1 MKNTHKRQFQRRGRC
16 VVQRIPSCALFFTCL
31 FCGLGLFAQAQEGQ
45 VDIPVILSTK
55 HVVEGWYINSGL
67 DTNNGG
73 FVSPAELFPIDSPL
87 TVVCPGTTGT
97 CSIQAD
103 MWVMTGGT
111 TFAGN
116 TYFLCLYVDG
126 VPAPNCANSVGS
138 TPSDGTYAQG
148 STSEIVLGVKHGNHT
163 VQTKIESG
171 DGAFI
176 GYYNFNYRVLKP

>member
-1 MKNTHKRQFQRRGRC
+1 MT
-16 VVQRIPSCALFFTCL
+16 RILNV
-31 FCGLGLFAQAQEGQ
+31 GLFAVLAIALFGLRTMEGQ
-45 VDIPVILSTK
+45 DAVSVPAPAVNHTLKGT
-55 HVVEGWYINSGL
+55 YINSGI

-73 FVSPAELFPIDSPL
+73 FVSPAEIFPIDNPL

-176 GYYNFNYRVLKP
+176 GYYNFNYRVYRP